1 MADAMVG
8 LPMKPKMNRS
18 DSVVLSL
25 LAPGGLLTTGQ
36 IRRDAALAG
45 WRVRVALTRLST
57 CGFVVFSSSRAR
69 WQISE
74 RGRRALE
81 ERQS

>member
-1 MADAMVG
+1 MADAMAG
-8 LPMKPKMNRS
+8 LPMKPKMSRS

-45 WRVRVALTRLST
+45 WRVRIALTRLSA
-57 CGFVVFSSSRAR
+57 CGFIVFSSSRAR

-74 RGRRALE
+74 RGRSALA